1 MTIEEIIK
9 TCKERNELD
18 FLFDLTKIV
27 AESDSIGEEYN
38 YCDYYTIDQFNNAEK
53 HIRPAELKA
62 RGYKDEYDSY
72 LKYAGVKLY
81 ERYLKQIK
89 C

>member
-38 YCDYYTIDQFNNAEK
+38 YCDYYTIDQ
-53 HIRPAELKA
+53 L
-62 RGYKDEYDSY
+62 YDSY